1 MSGNQQT
8 SLTKKEIPK
17 KKQNKQTR
25 TKALI
30 KTPWFKAI
38 ETLPNQILS
47 NKTSWKVI
55 NLPDPI
61 VVETDEQV
69 KPIVG
74 NFNEE
79 TEAMVEI
86 LEEIIVK
93 HRNQL
98 GDRSD
103 YFPCSDLSYQR
114 LWIIVTSSN
123 ER

>member
-8 SLTKKEIPK
+8 SLTEKEIPK

-38 ETLPNQILS
+38 ENFPNQILS
-47 NKTSWKVI
+47 NKTSWKAI

-69 KPIVG
+69 KQIVG

-98 GDRSD
+98 GD
-103 YFPCSDLSYQR
+103 LS
-114 LWIIVTSSN
+114 LF
-123 ER
+123 

>member
-1 MSGNQQT
+1 MNGNQQT

-55 NLPDPI
+55 NLPDPR

-69 KPIVG
+69 KPIAG

-103 YFPCSDLSYQR
+103 YFACSDLSYQR